1 MSDTPDIV
9 RRLREGVFGSDETK
23 TDKVI
28 HTHMQDAADEIEWL
42 RAERNMWRQENTKKQ
57 IACEQMGARIVAL
70 EAEAM
75 KNERITTD
83 FAEGFRVGFEAA
95 RTELGAAVEKALTN
109 CGSIRKAMADVEV
122 PAPTRKEKA

>member
-9 RRLREGVFGSDETK
+9 KRLRDPSKGSPRWKDTMFE
-23 TDKVI
+23 
-28 HTHMQDAADEIEWL
+28 AADEIDRL
-42 RAERNMWRQENTKKQ
+42 RAERNMWRQENAKKQ

-70 EAEAM
+70 EAKAM

-83 FAEGFRVGFEAA
+83 FAEGFRVGFEVA

-109 CGSIRKAMADVEV
+109 CGSIRKAMAEVEV
-122 PAPTRKEKA
+122 PAPTRKEMA